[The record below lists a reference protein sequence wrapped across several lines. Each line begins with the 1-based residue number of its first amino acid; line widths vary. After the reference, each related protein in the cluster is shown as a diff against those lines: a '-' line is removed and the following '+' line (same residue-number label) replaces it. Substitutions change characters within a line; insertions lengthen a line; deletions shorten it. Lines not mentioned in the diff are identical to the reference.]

1 MRIATN
7 RCIFSKGLVQDGKV
21 VKKSSLIDPKLTDWE
36 DSSTSDHPFHSDVVI
51 KWSQLKIEAKLGNG
65 AFGEVKKAHYRGT
78 PVAVKMLHIGDA
90 AQAFFQ
96 EATLL
101 CSLRHPNIVACLGVC
116 VVEPNLAIVME
127 LMASNL
133 TQIIREGAIPTLKLI
148 ELAIG
153 ITRGILF
160 LHNREPK
167 VIHRDIKPEN
177 ILIDSGGIP
186 KLADFGVS
194 KESLETMTQ
203 TKIGTPV
210 YAAPELLN
218 GDAYG
223 TAIDIYSLSMVFYS
237 MATGVAPF
245 TDLKSG
251 ARPHTPA
258 QIMMKTA
265 VKRERPII
273 PAAVH
278 PSVAAIIRDCWDHFP
293 KKRPTAEQL
302 LERLVDLQQEL
313 LSKVKVHIV
322 KVEESVSIEPTIPLL
337 AAAPT
342 VPIAHYESSITHL
355 DYDWMEDEDSVPL
368 EKRPTVVSAAPASS
382 SVLVPAP
389 MPSAVSRNTSRATSS
404 TQATATNSL
413 TATVALNSVEAAGP
427 SRIYRS
433 GRTLRSES
441 RAAKI
446 AAATAA
452 ATMALEDSEPRSG
465 ATSAMASLDV
475 SLESNGSARESR
487 SKSRARATKK
497 SAAPPSKT
505 NSASSSDTS
514 SFTAT
519 TQSMSYTSDAPTLDD
534 DLENMIQ
541 SAATRRFKRKAPTAA
556 ETANEQEDELTSP
569 SLSQK
574 KLVYQLELEEG
585 RRRPN
590 WG

>member
-1 MRIATN
+1 M
-7 RCIFSKGLVQDGKV
+7 
-21 VKKSSLIDPKLTDWE
+21 VKKTALIDPKLTDWE
-36 DSSTSDHPFHSDVVI
+36 DATDSNHPFHSDVVI
-51 KWSQLKIEAKLGNG
+51 KWSQLKIESKLGNG

-116 VVEPNLAIVME
+116 VIEPNLAIVME

-133 TQIIREGAIPTLKLI
+133 TLIIREGAIPTLKLV

-203 TKIGTPV
+203 TKIGTPI

-223 TAIDIYSLSMVFYS
+223 TAIDIYSLSMVFYA
-237 MATGVAPF
+237 MATGVTPF

-251 ARPHTPA
+251 SRPHTPA

-273 PAAVH
+273 PASVNT
-278 PSVAAIIRDCWDHFP
+278 SVAAIIRDCWDHFP

-302 LERLVDLQQEL
+302 LERLVNLHQEL
-313 LSKVKVHIV
+313 LSKVKPEAV
-322 KVEESVSIEPTIPLL
+322 KVEVSPSYEPTIPLL
-337 AAAPT
+337 ASAPT
-342 VPIAHYESSITHL
+342 VPITHYQSSITHL
-355 DYDWMEDEDSVPL
+355 DFDWMGDTDSIPL
-368 EKRPTVVSAAPASS
+368 EKRPPAAAPVVAAVASS

-389 MPSAVSRNTSRATSS
+389 MPNNISRNGSHSTSSS

-413 TATVALNSVEAAGP
+413 TATMPIIASDAAP

-452 ATMALEDSEPRSG
+452 ATGAKVVETSDPGSG
-465 ATSAMASLDV
+465 ATSALASLDV

-487 SKSRARATKK
+487 SKSRSRATKK
-497 SAAPPSKT
+497 SAAPPSKS

-519 TQSMSYTSDAPTLDD
+519 TRSINYTSDVPTLDD
-534 DLENMIQ
+534 DLESMIQ
-541 SAATRRFKRKAPTAA
+541 KASERRFKRKSPTAA
-556 ETANEQEDELTSP
+556 ELVNEVEDAELSSP

-585 RRRPN
+585 KRRSV
-590 WG
+590 WS